1 MSPASHL
8 TFRLELSYKYAYHDG
23 GSSWVMKKTSPLSLL
38 FLSLAKIEGAL
49 SKYQVKECFENQK
62 EKKTHRSNNI
72 KGGQLF
78 NRTSEALIIEK
89 KANNIALSI

>member
-1 MSPASHL
+1 
-8 TFRLELSYKYAYHDG
+8 
-23 GSSWVMKKTSPLSLL
+23 
-38 FLSLAKIEGAL
+38 
-49 SKYQVKECFENQK
+49 VKECFENQK

>member
-1 MSPASHL
+1 
-8 TFRLELSYKYAYHDG
+8 
-23 GSSWVMKKTSPLSLL
+23 MKKTSPLSLPL
-38 FLSLAKIEGAL
+38 TGKNRGAL

-78 NRTSEALIIEK
+78 NLTSEA
-89 KANNIALSI
+89 